1 MEHSLHGNFGD
12 DFCLLDEES
21 VMPITRTVIKC
32 VFGDTADGWT
42 KIVASLTALTC
53 DESQDKVTGAGS
65 GNGAEA
71 WTYLVRRWDLV
82 AVR

>member
-1 MEHSLHGNFGD
+1 
-12 DFCLLDEES
+12 
-21 VMPITRTVIKC
+21 MPITRTVIKC

-65 GNGAEA
+65 GNGAESMDILGEA
-71 WTYLVRRWDLV
+71 LGSCGREMKSCV
-82 AVR
+82 A